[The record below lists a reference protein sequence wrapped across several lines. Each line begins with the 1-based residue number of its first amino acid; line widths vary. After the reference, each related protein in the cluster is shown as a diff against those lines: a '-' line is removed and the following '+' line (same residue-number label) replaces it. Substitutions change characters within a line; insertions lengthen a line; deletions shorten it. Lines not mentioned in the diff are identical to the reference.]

1 MSEST
6 LALTRTGLRQEI
18 GYFLGYGRTASVWST
33 AEQAD
38 IDAILSKGLRQFY
51 FPPRLSEDGTAHE
64 WRFLKPVDGISTIA
78 SYTTGTVAI
87 TNGLTIVTLSDGI
100 WPSWAYTHGSL
111 NISETN
117 YEIASRDSDTKLTL
131 SAAWDEDTVTEQ
143 TYTLEH
149 NGNYDLPDDF
159 GGVEGDF
166 TFEPA
171 EGFSPIMVVGEGRI
185 RALRQE
191 SDSRYRPR
199 YVAVRPKES
208 DGSSGQRFEAMF
220 WPIPNSVY
228 PLVYRK
234 LVLANALTVSN
245 SNPLGGMAHSQT
257 ILASCLAA
265 AESQTEDRRGPKWDE
280 YMTQLGASIEHDKK
294 AYSQEYFGYNRD
306 NSDGSEYKR
315 TRVSGLVTH
324 TSISEL

>member
-6 LALTRTGLRQEI
+6 LALTRTELRQEI
-18 GYFLGYGRTASVWST
+18 GYFLGYKRDADSWSDEENT
-33 AEQAD
+33 D

-51 FPPRLSEDGTAHE
+51 FPPRLSDDGSAHE
-64 WRFLKPVDGISTIA
+64 WRFLKPVEDISTVA

-87 TNGLTIVTLSDGI
+87 DNGSAVITLTDGTWPTWAATHGTLTISNTEY
-100 WPSWAYTHGSL
+100 A
-111 NISETN
+111 IST
-117 YEIASRDSDTKLTL
+117 RDNDTQLTL
-131 SAAWDEDTVTEQ
+131 SAAWSEDSVTAA
-143 TYTLEH
+143 TYGLEH

-166 TFEPA
+166 TFEPN
-171 EGFSPIMVVGEGRI
+171 EGFPPLKIVGEGRI

-191 SDSRYRPR
+191 SDSRHRPK
-199 YVAVRPKES
+199 YVAIRPKKS

-220 WPIPNSVY
+220 WPIPNAVY

-234 LVLANALTVSN
+234 LVLANALTSDN
-245 SNPLGGMAHSQT
+245 PHPLGGMAHSQT

-294 AYSQEYFGYNRD
+294 AYTQEFFGYNYDR
-306 NSDGSEYKR
+306 SDGSEYRR